1 MDVILTRPL
10 IHLVLIIV
18 LSMMQIIFI
27 SLLDMLLK
35 ILMVIGKSL
44 THYSIT
50 VYLVMKLYLKTS
62 IEDVQLF

>member
-1 MDVILTRPL
+1 MRPL

-35 ILMVIGKSL
+35 ILMVIGKSF
-44 THYSIT
+44 TQYSIT

>member
-1 MDVILTRPL
+1 
-10 IHLVLIIV
+10 
-18 LSMMQIIFI
+18 MMQIIFI

-35 ILMVIGKSL
+35 ILMVIGKSF

-50 VYLVMKLYLKTS
+50 VYLLMKLYLKTS